1 MATTRRELSQKVN
14 SAGQSEIIL
23 RLSVARG
30 IQPRLHTGLYI
41 APARFRSGTFIRPRA
56 DRNEA
61 AALQKIEAELTA
73 IEQHLLHIAT
83 TVPRHCLSREYL
95 RRKLQDYLHPVIKSP
110 TDRPFYELFDRFLS
124 VHSFSEWRVKRYNVL
139 RRALRRYEAWR
150 TADDDV
156 SYSLQVTTFTTADI
170 VSFENFLRREHE
182 ICADYPDIYHD
193 YHTAIG
199 KSTLPLPRGNNTI
212 INLLNALRAFFNWC
226 FNQEITSNRPF
237 ARYNGIT
244 AELYGTPYYIT
255 IDERNTIAGAD
266 LTNNQHLATQRDI
279 FIFQCLIGCRVSDL
293 MRLTT
298 ANIIDGAV
306 EYIAGKTRQKHPEV
320 IRVPLHPQAA
330 AIVSRYPDL
339 PGGRLLPF
347 TSAQRY
353 NESIKQ
359 IFTRCGITRP
369 VTILNPLTGLEE
381 QRPINEIATSHLARR
396 TFVGNLYKKVKDPC
410 LVGRLS
416 GHKDGSKAFAR
427 YRDIDEE
434 MKRDLINLL

>member
-14 SAGQSEIIL
+14 SAGQSEIIV

-30 IQPRLHTGLYI
+30 IQPRLRTGLYI
-41 APARFRSGTFIRPRA
+41 APARFRNGKLIRPRA
-56 DRNEA
+56 DSNEA
-61 AALQKIEAELTA
+61 TRLQKIEAELTA

-83 TVPRHCLSREYL
+83 TTPRDCLSREYL
-95 RRKLQDYLHPVIKSP
+95 QRRLQDYLHPAIQSSA
-110 TDRPFYELFDRFLS
+110 DRPFYDLFDRFLS
-124 VHSFSEWRVKRYNVL
+124 AHAFSEWRVKRYNVL
-139 RRALRRYEAWR
+139 RRALHRYEAWR
-150 TADDDV
+150 
-156 SYSLQVTTFTTADI
+156 TADI
-170 VSFENFLRREHE
+170 VSFENFLRHEHD
-182 ICADYPDIYHD
+182 ICADYPGIYRE

-199 KSTLPLPRGNNTI
+199 KSNVPLPRGNNTI

-226 FNQEITSNRPF
+226 YNQEHPSNRPF

-255 IDERNTIAGAD
+255 IDERNTIAYAD
-266 LTNNQHLATQRDI
+266 LTGDQCLATQRDI

-293 MRLTT
+293 MRMTT
-298 ANIIDGAV
+298 ANIINGAV
-306 EYIAGKTRQKHPEV
+306 EYIAGKTRQNHPEV

-339 PGGRLLPF
+339 PGGKLLPF
-347 TSAQRY
+347 TTAQRY
-353 NESIKQ
+353 NDSIKQ

-369 VTILNPLTGLEE
+369 VTILNPLTGFEE

-410 LVGRLS
+410 LVGHLS